1 MQQQQLR
8 PDSLGTEAKGS
19 PQRPWRILVDTGAE
33 LSVAPRSFAAEIP
46 LSPLQ
51 ANDLKLQTADG
62 KNIDIFGM
70 KTLQLVC
77 HGFSFVMQF
86 VIANVSQPLLGLGSL
101 LRNNLSLHLDNHLG
115 HYLGNNF
122 GGKIQLEQLGL
133 QIYLSACL
141 VEPGLNHWMI
151 GNQLSH
157 SLLPEAK
164 MQKKKMS
171 QDEGG
176 ANSSFPL
183 AKPKQ
188 HRQLRNKRAIG
199 QQQAFTK
206 IAHKQP
212 EEKKQQGQRAVDKLR
227 MQHLRFI
234 DKVRLD
240 LLSPEHPKHSL
251 DEAMAQDLSLRI
263 LVTISLTKRWQLST
277 ARLETALPKQLATI
291 QLQQLGL
298 TQSLVDHSLFVGH
311 ELCIILQEGSLMIG
325 GEKTE
330 QECFL
335 CKLSAKIPLTDV
347 TKLGDKNPLIFQ
359 DRSLELNQAEKSI
372 SLSLT
377 SAFIQQLLC
386 RHNLQDAKAT
396 SLPQEELEQEASRSV
411 ILDASRTK
419 LYKETVG
426 ALVWASMSR
435 PDISFWA
442 QNLAKSFDKPTENNQ
457 RQLEK
462 VLLYLKGTRHF
473 SISLQPPR
481 KLERANCFELLA
493 FSGTAWPEV
502 GRSIMNVSL
511 FLMGVPLATS
521 TTTQATTPK
530 ETQLAS
536 VRLACRMAFHTKLLL
551 RQLRVEKT
559 LSLRVLLGGPLA
571 SQLGLSRKARHLD
584 LFSWFGQFQ
593 LSKVGPQSNLAES
606 LTYKLGTS
614 GLHRLLLKLK
624 MHTRAAEEL
633 ALHTELGFGEV
644 ASFESSMGSFF
655 IGSLTQTPAMEQL
668 CASQPCSDQLLD
680 EKLSGKEFVDHLAI
694 LELEPSGGAN
704 TALHNE
710 LRKTSF
716 QPESSL
722 TEDKLEQFQGLS
734 LQQDSLKAAY
744 SKVSLQVQNLQPPA
758 LNRSTRSSKLYASDG
773 STRALDQ
780 LSAFTSSLRASRKHF
795 RASAFSIFS
804 SLILAFVI
812 ISLTFQ
818 SLSFVFRTD
827 SLNCISLSFQNR
839 LPIDWA
845 DELAELDDMTLQ
857 NELLPTLG
865 DRELVKN
872 ELRRTCGEEEDDKKA
887 ELQNLL
893 VDQELTNQ
901 LAEKSSWVDQL
912 QENLLENDDHNQL
925 DDNKKLEEKN
935 FQSLIYEKLVALLLE
950 WHFAK
955 AASTQ
960 LLGNEAWKKSREAS
974 QISFDKVGDKELLQE
989 ELRRQELGYKD
1000 LWPAYFRALCPT
1012 SFEDTSFTE
1021 ETFANTSLG
1030 KETFTEKSF
1039 NKNSFADTSFTEETF
1054 TENSFTESSLTSSSL
1069 TKSTLTENSFA
1080 KNSLTKKSFDQT
1092 SFSENTFLEDSFSEN
1107 SLENKTLTEQ
1117 LRTQQLGGLEL
1128 PLGSFGSFE
1137 LDGSFEESSFTQ
1149 SSLEE
1154 SSFAK
1159 SSFPTGSL
1167 REEQL

>member
-1 MQQQQLR
+1 MNGEQKLEQESHHSQLRAEMSELRELVGNLVSLIDMKVQPNNPELGTSQVWTEACKSKLLTTKGAKQEDPREACSTNACKQDKQQQLGQQQNIAKTTLGIGTSLRTEEQLEQKKLEQQNDKTTTDNNSMQQQNNKTTTDNNSMQQQDNTATTTNNSLQQQQLR

-46 LSPLQ
+46 LSSVQ
-51 ANDLKLQTADG
+51 SSDLKLHTASG
-62 KNIDIFGM
+62 KDIQIFGM

-77 HGFSFVMQF
+77 HGFCFVMSF
-86 VIANVSQPLLGLGSL
+86 VIAEVSQPLLGVGSL
-101 LRNNLSLHLDNHLG
+101 LRNNMSLHLDNQRG
-115 HYLGNNF
+115 HYLGNNL
-122 GGKIQLEQLGL
+122 GGKIQLEQRGL
-133 QIYLSACL
+133 QIYLSACP
-141 VEPGLNHWMI
+141 VELG
-151 GNQLSH
+151 LSH
-157 SLLPEAK
+157 LMTSNLLQQSLLPEAK
-164 MQKKKMS
+164 KQSKELS

-176 ANSSFPL
+176 AKPSFPL

-188 HRQLRNKRAIG
+188 HRQLRNKTAIG

-206 IAHKQP
+206 IAQKQP
-212 EEKKQQGQRAVDKLR
+212 MEKKQKGQRAVDKL
-227 MQHLRFI
+227 
-234 DKVRLD
+234 RLD

-298 TQSLVDHSLFVGH
+298 TQSLFDHSLFVGH

-335 CKLSAKIPLTDV
+335 QKLSAKIPLQDTNQ
-347 TKLGDKNPLIFQ
+347 LGDKNPLIFQ
-359 DRSLELNQAEKSI
+359 NRSLELNQAEKSI

-386 RHNLQDAKAT
+386 RHNLQDAPAT
-396 SLPQEELEQEASRSV
+396 TLPQEELEQEASGSFT
-411 ILDASRTK
+411 LDASRTK
-419 LYKETVG
+419 LYRETVG

-442 QNLAKSFDKPTENNQ
+442 QTLAKSFANPTENNQ

-481 KLERANCFELLA
+481 KLERANCFELIA

-530 ETQLAS
+530 ATQLAS

-551 RQLRVEKT
+551 RQLRVEKP

-606 LTYKLGTS
+606 LTYNLGTS
-614 GLHRLLLKLK
+614 GLYRLLLKLK

-694 LELEPSGGAN
+694 LELEPSGGAT

-734 LQQDSLKAAY
+734 LT
-744 SKVSLQVQNLQPPA
+744 
-758 LNRSTRSSKLYASDG
+758 TR
-773 STRALDQ
+773 
-780 LSAFTSSLRASRKHF
+780 
-795 RASAFSIFS
+795 
-804 SLILAFVI
+804 
-812 ISLTFQ
+812 
-818 SLSFVFRTD
+818 
-827 SLNCISLSFQNR
+827 
-839 LPIDWA
+839 
-845 DELAELDDMTLQ
+845 
-857 NELLPTLG
+857 
-865 DRELVKN
+865 
-872 ELRRTCGEEEDDKKA
+872 
-887 ELQNLL
+887 
-893 VDQELTNQ
+893 
-901 LAEKSSWVDQL
+901 
-912 QENLLENDDHNQL
+912 
-925 DDNKKLEEKN
+925 
-935 FQSLIYEKLVALLLE
+935 
-950 WHFAK
+950 
-955 AASTQ
+955 
-960 LLGNEAWKKSREAS
+960 
-974 QISFDKVGDKELLQE
+974 
-989 ELRRQELGYKD
+989 
-1000 LWPAYFRALCPT
+1000 
-1012 SFEDTSFTE
+1012 
-1021 ETFANTSLG
+1021 
-1030 KETFTEKSF
+1030 
-1039 NKNSFADTSFTEETF
+1039 
-1054 TENSFTESSLTSSSL
+1054 
-1069 TKSTLTENSFA
+1069 
-1080 KNSLTKKSFDQT
+1080 
-1092 SFSENTFLEDSFSEN
+1092 
-1107 SLENKTLTEQ
+1107 
-1117 LRTQQLGGLEL
+1117 
-1128 PLGSFGSFE
+1128 
-1137 LDGSFEESSFTQ
+1137 
-1149 SSLEE
+1149 
-1154 SSFAK
+1154 
-1159 SSFPTGSL
+1159 
-1167 REEQL
+1167 

>member
-1 MQQQQLR
+1 MDDKQKLRQDDHHTQLRAEVTGLKELAGTLLSQYKGDPSSFQTRSCAHEWQRACKSKLLTTKGAKQEDPREACNNECKQDKQQQLEHQQNIARTTLGIGTSLRTEEQLEQKKLEQQNNKTTTDNKSLQQQNNKTTTNNSMQQQQLR

-77 HGFSFVMQF
+77 HGFSFVMHF

-277 ARLETALPKQLATI
+277 ARLETALPKQLATT

-311 ELCIILQEGSLMIG
+311 ELCIIFQEGSLMIG

-335 CKLSAKIPLTDV
+335 QKLSAKIPLKETSQ
-347 TKLGDKNPLIFQ
+347 LGDKNPLIFQ

-377 SAFIQQLLC
+377 SAFIQQLLF
-386 RHNLQDAKAT
+386 RHNLQDAPAT
-396 SLPQEELEQEASRSV
+396 SLPQEELEQEASGFLN
-411 ILDASRTK
+411 LDASRTK
-419 LYKETVG
+419 LYKDTVG

-481 KLERANCFELLA
+481 KWERANCLELLA

-511 FLMGVPLATS
+511 FLMGVPFGNFHNNTS
-521 TTTQATTPK
+521 NNTQSNAAFISEIGMQNGLSHQASAATT
-530 ETQLAS
+530 
-536 VRLACRMAFHTKLLL
+536 
-551 RQLRVEKT
+551 
-559 LSLRVLLGGPLA
+559 
-571 SQLGLSRKARHLD
+571 
-584 LFSWFGQFQ
+584 
-593 LSKVGPQSNLAES
+593 
-606 LTYKLGTS
+606 
-614 GLHRLLLKLK
+614 
-624 MHTRAAEEL
+624 
-633 ALHTELGFGEV
+633 
-644 ASFESSMGSFF
+644 
-655 IGSLTQTPAMEQL
+655 
-668 CASQPCSDQLLD
+668 
-680 EKLSGKEFVDHLAI
+680 
-694 LELEPSGGAN
+694 
-704 TALHNE
+704 
-710 LRKTSF
+710 
-716 QPESSL
+716 
-722 TEDKLEQFQGLS
+722 
-734 LQQDSLKAAY
+734 
-744 SKVSLQVQNLQPPA
+744 
-758 LNRSTRSSKLYASDG
+758 
-773 STRALDQ
+773 
-780 LSAFTSSLRASRKHF
+780 
-795 RASAFSIFS
+795 
-804 SLILAFVI
+804 
-812 ISLTFQ
+812 
-818 SLSFVFRTD
+818 
-827 SLNCISLSFQNR
+827 
-839 LPIDWA
+839 
-845 DELAELDDMTLQ
+845 
-857 NELLPTLG
+857 
-865 DRELVKN
+865 
-872 ELRRTCGEEEDDKKA
+872 
-887 ELQNLL
+887 
-893 VDQELTNQ
+893 
-901 LAEKSSWVDQL
+901 
-912 QENLLENDDHNQL
+912 
-925 DDNKKLEEKN
+925 
-935 FQSLIYEKLVALLLE
+935 
-950 WHFAK
+950 
-955 AASTQ
+955 
-960 LLGNEAWKKSREAS
+960 
-974 QISFDKVGDKELLQE
+974 
-989 ELRRQELGYKD
+989 
-1000 LWPAYFRALCPT
+1000 
-1012 SFEDTSFTE
+1012 
-1021 ETFANTSLG
+1021 
-1030 KETFTEKSF
+1030 
-1039 NKNSFADTSFTEETF
+1039 
-1054 TENSFTESSLTSSSL
+1054 
-1069 TKSTLTENSFA
+1069 
-1080 KNSLTKKSFDQT
+1080 
-1092 SFSENTFLEDSFSEN
+1092 
-1107 SLENKTLTEQ
+1107 
-1117 LRTQQLGGLEL
+1117 
-1128 PLGSFGSFE
+1128 
-1137 LDGSFEESSFTQ
+1137 
-1149 SSLEE
+1149 
-1154 SSFAK
+1154 
-1159 SSFPTGSL
+1159 
-1167 REEQL
+1167 